1 MDDDTDDYSDAAEIP
16 TPEEWIDDFPIGE
29 LTPEE
34 HAAVKD
40 VINGEKMQRFKTHE
54 NRYVVVGAGEASD
67 AWERRMVVYDRL
79 NNRPKAAAI
88 TLEELGLGDDEIRLW
103 AAVFQLLCDLASQ
116 VVAVIEDFDGGYTWE
131 LALLFAADY
140 RDFAWILKRTYEDEQ
155 TERERY
161 DNSMGISHVRL
172 LLTGD
177 HAHEWR
183 DIEDLKECVSHI
195 P

>member
-1 MDDDTDDYSDAAEIP
+1 MNDDTTDYSDADEIP
-16 TPEEWIDDFPIGE
+16 KPDEWIDNFPIGE

-40 VINGEKMQRFKTHE
+40 VINGEKMQRFKAHE

-67 AWERRMVVYDRL
+67 AWERRMVVYDHL
-79 NNRPKAAAI
+79 NNRQKSAAM
-88 TLEELGLGDDEIRLW
+88 TLEELGLGDDEIRIW

-116 VVAVIEDFDGGYTWE
+116 VVAVIEDFEGGDTWE
-131 LALLFAADY
+131 LALLFAAEY
-140 RDFAWILKRTYEDEQ
+140 RDFAWILKRKYEDEQ

-161 DNSMGISHVRL
+161 DNSMGISHIKL

-177 HAHEWR
+177 HAQEWR
-183 DIEDLKECVSHI
+183 DIEDLKVCVSNI